1 MSVYKA
7 KKGTLIKWVI
17 LMLMAL
23 PILVF
28 FLDRQTFS
36 ERPFMLLLLLVPIVL
51 IIWPYLDTQYQID
64 GQMFKYKSAYIK
76 GEIEIN
82 KIRSIL
88 KGRTRW
94 VGIKPALATGGM
106 IIKYNRFDDVYVA
119 PVSNEA
125 LIRGLLAINENI
137 QVKRIGSSNEN
148 E

>member
-1 MSVYKA
+1 
-7 KKGTLIKWVI
+7 
-17 LMLMAL
+17 
-23 PILVF
+23 
-28 FLDRQTFS
+28 
-36 ERPFMLLLLLVPIVL
+36 
-51 IIWPYLDTQYQID
+51 
-64 GQMFKYKSAYIK
+64 MFKYKSAYIK